1 MHIHS
6 PLEWLWV
13 QSYWHKRFGGGM
25 ATLSLIAEPF
35 PDWEARVHFA
45 AAEDLANA
53 LAETAPRS
61 CSARFLSA
69 RGSTPPV
76 FASPR
81 ISAEHLPMGA
91 NALPILW
98 QSSTTARPLDGEMT
112 HSVTPMIPLRSRA
125 EDDGTQTT
133 VSVPNGLAWEHPDL
147 LTPAQG
153 KLTRAFVKR
162 AARHADILITTSHA
176 TASLLQEHYG
186 HDLPVQVVPPVAP
199 SVFLAGPDA
208 QARRERLGMP
218 ERYVVTTA
226 NFDDFG
232 RLQWVLDAYESDP
245 SMPHLVVIS
254 GLDPVQHVKGNPQA
268 ADIVGSL
275 SAAVRDR
282 VTVIPAEDL
291 ADVGAILSGA
301 ALLAQPQSFA
311 TTGYT
316 VVAAL
321 MAGVPV
327 LHADQA
333 AYAEHVLDAGLSEAE
348 SAGFITTL
356 SRLFIPSSGDGSS
369 ELECLTVHAADRGR
383 SYSWNQVAWQLWET
397 HALI

>member
-1 MHIHS
+1 
-6 PLEWLWV
+6 
-13 QSYWHKRFGGGM
+13 M

-53 LAETAPRS
+53 LAATAPRS

-69 RGSTPPV
+69 RGTVPPE
-76 FASPR
+76 FNSPR

-133 VSVPNGLAWEHPDL
+133 VTVPNGLAWEAPDL
-147 LTPAQG
+147 LTPAQAR
-153 KLTRAFVKR
+153 LTRSFVKR
-162 AARHADILITTSHA
+162 AARYADVLITTSHS

-186 HDLPVQVVPPVAP
+186 HDLPVQVIPPVAP
-199 SVFLAGPDA
+199 SAFLAAADSES
-208 QARRERLGMP
+208 RRERLGLP
-218 ERYVVTTA
+218 ERYLVTTA
-226 NFDDFG
+226 NLDDHG

-245 SMPHLVVIS
+245 SLPHLVVVS
-254 GLDPVQHVKGNPQA
+254 GLDPVQHVKGAPQPGDVVSKLPA
-268 ADIVGSL
+268 SI
-275 SAAVRDR
+275 RDR
-282 VTVIPAEDL
+282 VTVVPGEDL
-291 ADVGAILSGA
+291 SDVGAILSGA
-301 ALLAQPQSFA
+301 AMLLQPQSFA
-311 TTGYT
+311 GTGYT
-316 VVAAL
+316 IAAAL

-327 LHADQA
+327 LHAGSTAFDEQ
-333 AYAEHVLDAGLSEAE
+333 VLDAGIAEPEAP
-348 SAGFITTL
+348 GFITAL
-356 SRLFIPSSGDGSS
+356 SRLFIASAGDGTS
-369 ELECLTVHAADRGR
+369 ELERLTVHAADRGR
-383 SYSWNQVAWQLWET
+383 SYSWNSVAWQLWET